1 MTARQPPQGKVP
13 KPASQRLG
21 RWTGTAIRSL
31 PFVQVTVP
39 LPLSTNGKGDDMY
52 RQGDVLLVRVADL
65 PNEAGQPRDSKGR
78 LVLAEGEAT
87 GHAHA
92 ILHEGARLHGSELE
106 DRFLEVL
113 AEGGVDLV
121 HEEHATIRVP
131 QGVYRVIRQR
141 EHRFEQSRAQ
151 WVQD

>member
-1 MTARQPPQGKVP
+1 MTARQPPQGRCQ
-13 KPASQRLG
+13 SQPVSDWDDG
-21 RWTGTAIRSL
+21 RGTKSASL

-39 LPLSTNGKGDDMY
+39 LPLSTYGKGDDMY

-65 PNEAGQPRDSKGR
+65 PNNAEQPRDSQGR

-92 ILHEGARLHGSELE
+92 ILHEWARLHGSELD

-131 QGVYRVIRQR
+131 RGMYRVIRQR
-141 EHRFEQSRAQ
+141 EHRYEHSRAH